1 MAYKRIYLSQESI
14 TIKPTNHRIY
24 QCRADKKTAL
34 LNKLIAE
41 SEYEDIIV
49 VCSREPEAV
58 REALQNS
65 DVKVVEDRDFVRD
78 AKAQCAYLISYDMP
92 IEAIVYVARVSKA
105 THKAVMLLD
114 EEEQKS
120 LYKIEMLLRRAIK
133 QEKIEGFE
141 YPQKELK
148 ERNTPVRRK
157 LSKEEIK
164 EVAKKRYE
172 KSTKEDEKPAFDKDE
187 KRDYKRKAPE
197 KFAPKKSM
205 PKPKTTGKKIMIKAL
220 KPKDV

>member
-24 QCRADKKTAL
+24 QCRADKKIAL
-34 LNKLIAE
+34 LNKLIVE
-41 SEYEDIIV
+41 SKYEDIIV
-49 VCSREPEAV
+49 VCSREPEAL
-58 REALQNS
+58 REALQNR
-65 DVKVVEDRDFVRD
+65 DVQVVEDRDFVCD
-78 AKAQCAYLISYDMP
+78 DKVQCSYLISYDMP
-92 IEAIVYVARVSKA
+92 IEAIVYVARVAKA
-105 THKAVMLLD
+105 TQRAVMLLD

-120 LYKIEMLLRRAIK
+120 LYKIEMLLGRAIK

-148 ERNTPVRRK
+148 ERSTPVRKK

-172 KSTKEDEKPAFDKDE
+172 KSTREDEKPVFDKDE
-187 KRDYKRKAPE
+187 KRDYKRKDPK

-205 PKPKTTGKKIMIKAL
+205 PMPKTTGKKITIKTL
-220 KPKDV
+220 KPKDF